1 MADLVLH
8 RRHVDQRLVCS
19 QEVPQVRTDT
29 WSKGRVVL
37 AKAAAHCV
45 SPYSG
50 VGVSG
55 GLVGAYV
62 LVARHATLVG

>member
-1 MADLVLH
+1 M
-8 RRHVDQRLVCS
+8 
-19 QEVPQVRTDT
+19 RTDT